1 MEIAAASVQSR
12 TRLGLENIH
21 DPVVKI
27 QELGM

>member
-1 MEIAAASVQSR
+1 MEIAAAYTQSR

-27 QELGM
+27 QELEM